1 LATTLSIA
9 EHAKKFQI
17 TFCNPWQLK
26 IYISYEFTWNIYFR
40 VVTRVEGNIVKFSE

>member
-26 IYISYEFTWNIYFR
+26 IYISYELLGIY
-40 VVTRVEGNIVKFSE
+40 ISEW